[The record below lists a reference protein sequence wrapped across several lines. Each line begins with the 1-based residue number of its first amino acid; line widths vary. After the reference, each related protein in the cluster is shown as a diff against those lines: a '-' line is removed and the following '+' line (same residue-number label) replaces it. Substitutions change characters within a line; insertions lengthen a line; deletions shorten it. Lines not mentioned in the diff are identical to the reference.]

1 MPTDMVSI
9 PKSFGA
15 VRLPLSRVI
24 RTLIFASAFG
34 ALLAND
40 ARARDVVVVSDLRA
54 GVGGDR
60 TRFVMDLTGP
70 VKFSY
75 FALVDPYR
83 LVIDLPEL
91 GWQLPSRPLPKNV
104 GLIKSLRYGLFKAGA
119 SRVVLDIGGPMQ
131 ITAAFL
137 IPPSGNRGH
146 RLVVDMT
153 PSDRAS
159 FMAKLVEP
167 RRARGRAQGRARPPA
182 PAQETARA
190 TPDLPIPNRKPRA
203 RGDRRVIA
211 IDPGHGG
218 VGPGAIGRSGVPE
231 KDITL
236 RTARTEKRRLERS
249 GRYGG
254 GLTGDRASPKAKLVE
269 PRRARG
275 RAQGRARPPAPAQET
290 ARATPD
296 LPIPNRK
303 PRARGDRRI
312 IVIDPGHGGV
322 DPGAIGR
329 SGVLEK
335 DITLRTARTLKRR
348 LERSGRYRVVLTRD
362 RDVFI
367 RLRDRIAVARRHD
380 ADLFVSLHA
389 DSIRR
394 AGIRGLSV
402 YTLSEKASDK
412 EAAELADNENKADLI
427 AGIDLSAETPEVTDI
442 LIDLAQRETMNE
454 SVRFA
459 AELVQELRRVTKL
472 LRKTHRFAGFAV
484 LKAPDIPSVLIE
496 MGFLSNRQDERALRQ
511 EGYRARIA
519 DSVAQA
525 IDRYFERIEQ
535 AER

>member
-1 MPTDMVSI
+1 MVSI
-9 PKSFGA
+9 QKSFNA
-15 VRLPLSRVI
+15 VCLPLSRVI
-24 RTLIFASAFG
+24 RTLILASVLG
-34 ALLAND
+34 ALPAGD
-40 ARARDVVVVSDLRA
+40 APARDIVVANDLRA
-54 GVGGDR
+54 GVSGDR

-91 GWQLPSRPLPKNV
+91 RWQLPARPLPRNV

-119 SRVVLDIGGPMQ
+119 SRVVLDMGGPMQ

-137 IPPSGNRGH
+137 VPPSGNRGH
-146 RLVVDMT
+146 RLVVDIQ

-167 RRARGRAQGRARPPA
+167 RRARGRARARPPA
-182 PAQETARA
+182 PARETARVA
-190 TPDLPIPNRKPRA
+190 PDLPVPNRKPGA
-203 RGDRRVIA
+203 RGDRRV
-211 IDPGHGG
+211 
-218 VGPGAIGRSGVPE
+218 
-231 KDITL
+231 
-236 RTARTEKRRLERS
+236 
-249 GRYGG
+249 
-254 GLTGDRASPKAKLVE
+254 
-269 PRRARG
+269 
-275 RAQGRARPPAPAQET
+275 
-290 ARATPD
+290 
-296 LPIPNRK
+296 
-303 PRARGDRRI
+303 

-335 DITLRTARTLKRR
+335 DITLRTARILKRR
-348 LERSGRYRVVLTRD
+348 LERSGRYRAILTRD

-402 YTLSEKASDK
+402 YTLSENASDK
-412 EAAELADNENKADLI
+412 EAAELAEKENKADLI

-459 AELVQELRRVTKL
+459 AELVQELRRVTTL

-484 LKAPDIPSVLIE
+484 LKAPDVPSVLIE
-496 MGFLSNRQDERALRQ
+496 MGFLSNRQDERALRR

-535 AER
+535 AQR

>member
-1 MPTDMVSI
+1 MVSI
-9 PKSFGA
+9 PKSFSA

-24 RTLIFASAFG
+24 RTLVLVSAFG

-40 ARARDVVVVSDLRA
+40 ARARDVVVVNDLRV

-91 GWQLPSRPLPKNV
+91 RWQLPTRPLPKNV

-119 SRVVLDIGGPMQ
+119 SRVVLDMGGPME
-131 ITAAFL
+131 IIGAFL
-137 IPPSGNRGH
+137 IPPSADRGH
-146 RLVVDMT
+146 RLVVDMK

-167 RRARGRAQGRARPPA
+167 RRARGRAQGRAQLPA
-182 PAQETARA
+182 PAREMARA
-190 TPDLPIPNRKPRA
+190 TPDVPVPNRKPRA
-203 RGDRRVIA
+203 RGTRRVIA
-211 IDPGHGG
+211 IDPGQGG
-218 VGPGAIGRSGVPE
+218 VDPGAVGRGGVPE
-231 KDITL
+231 KDMTR
-236 RTARTEKRRLERS
+236 RTARTVKRRLERS
-249 GRYGG
+249 GRYTGV
-254 GLTGDRASPKAKLVE
+254 LTGDRASSKAKPVE
-269 PRRARG
+269 RGRARG
-275 RAQGRARPPAPAQET
+275 RAQG
-290 ARATPD
+290 
-296 LPIPNRK
+296 LPVPNRK
-303 PRARGDRRI
+303 PGARGDRRV

-335 DITLRTARTLKRR
+335 DITLRAARALKRR
-348 LERSGRYRVVLTRD
+348 LERSRRYRVVLTRD

-380 ADLFVSLHA
+380 ADLFISLHA

-394 AGIRGLSV
+394 AGVRGLSV

-412 EAAELADNENKADLI
+412 EAAELAEKENKADLV
-427 AGIDLSAETPEVTDI
+427 AGIDLSTETPEVTDI
-442 LIDLAQRETMNE
+442 LIDLAQRETMND

-472 LRKTHRFAGFAV
+472 LRRTHRFAGFAV
-484 LKAPDIPSVLIE
+484 LKAPDVPSVLIE

-511 EGYRARIA
+511 AGYRARIA
-519 DSVAQA
+519 DSVALA

>member
-1 MPTDMVSI
+1 MVSI
-9 PKSFGA
+9 PKSFSA
-15 VRLPLSRVI
+15 VRLPLSRAI
-24 RTLIFASAFG
+24 RMLIVASALG
-34 ALLAND
+34 ALPADD
-40 ARARDVVVVSDLRA
+40 ARARDAVVANDLRA
-54 GVGGDR
+54 GVNGDR

-91 GWQLPSRPLPKNV
+91 RWQLPTRPLPKNV

-119 SRVVLDIGGPMQ
+119 SRVVLDMAGPMR
-131 ITAAFL
+131 ITGAFL

-146 RLVVDMT
+146 RLVVDMK

-159 FMAKLVEP
+159 FMAELVEP
-167 RRARGRAQGRARPPA
+167 RRAKGRAQGRAQGR
-182 PAQETARA
+182 ETARA
-190 TPDLPIPNRKPRA
+190 TPGLPVPNRKPGV
-203 RGDRRVIA
+203 RGGRRVI
-211 IDPGHGG
+211 
-218 VGPGAIGRSGVPE
+218 VV
-231 KDITL
+231 
-236 RTARTEKRRLERS
+236 
-249 GRYGG
+249 
-254 GLTGDRASPKAKLVE
+254 
-269 PRRARG
+269 
-275 RAQGRARPPAPAQET
+275 
-290 ARATPD
+290 
-296 LPIPNRK
+296 
-303 PRARGDRRI
+303 
-312 IVIDPGHGGV
+312 DPGHGGV

-348 LERSGRYRVVLTRD
+348 LEKSGRYRVVLTRD

-380 ADLFVSLHA
+380 ADLFISLHA

-412 EAAELADNENKADLI
+412 EAAELADKENKADLI

-442 LIDLAQRETMNE
+442 LIDLAQRETMND

-496 MGFLSNRQDERALRQ
+496 MGFLSNRQDERALRK
-511 EGYRARIA
+511 ESYRARIA

-535 AER
+535 AQR

>member
-1 MPTDMVSI
+1 MVSI
-9 PKSFGA
+9 PKSFSA
-15 VRLPLSRVI
+15 ARLPLSRVM
-24 RTLIFASAFG
+24 RTLLVVSAFG

-40 ARARDVVVVSDLRA
+40 ARARDVVVANDLRV
-54 GVGGDR
+54 GVSGDL

-91 GWQLPSRPLPKNV
+91 GWRLPTRPLPKNV
-104 GLIKSLRYGLFKAGA
+104 GLVKSLRYGLFKAGA
-119 SRVVLDIGGPMQ
+119 SRVVLDMSGPMQ
-131 ITAAFL
+131 ITGAFL

-146 RLVVDMT
+146 RLVVDMK

-159 FMAKLVEP
+159 FMAELVEP
-167 RRARGRAQGRARPPA
+167 RRAIARAQGRAQPPA
-182 PAQETARA
+182 PARETARA
-190 TPDLPIPNRKPRA
+190 DPDLPVPKRKPRA

-211 IDPGHGG
+211 TDPGA
-218 VGPGAIGRSGVPE
+218 VGRSGVPE
-231 KDITL
+231 KDVTL
-236 RTARTEKRRLERS
+236 RTARTQKHRLERS
-249 GRYGG
+249 GRYRE
-254 GLTGDRASPKAKLVE
+254 GLTRDRANSKAKLVE

-275 RAQGRARPPAPAQET
+275 RAQGQAQPT
-290 ARATPD
+290 ARATPN

-303 PRARGDRRI
+303 PRARGARRVI
-312 IVIDPGHGGV
+312 AIDPGHGGV
-322 DPGAIGR
+322 DPGVIGQ

-335 DITLRTARTLKRR
+335 DITLRTARILKRR
-348 LERSGRYRVVLTRD
+348 LERSGRYRVILTRD

-367 RLRDRIAVARRHD
+367 RLRDRIAIARKHD

-412 EAAELADNENKADLI
+412 EAAELADKENKADLI

-459 AELVQELRRVTKL
+459 AELVQELRRVSKL

-511 EGYRARIA
+511 EGYRTQIA

-525 IDRYFERIEQ
+525 INHYFERIEQ

>member
-1 MPTDMVSI
+1 MVSI

-40 ARARDVVVVSDLRA
+40 ARARDVVVANDLRA
-54 GVGGDR
+54 GVNGDR

-91 GWQLPSRPLPKNV
+91 GWQLPTRPLPKNV

-119 SRVVLDIGGPMQ
+119 SRVVLDMAGPMQ

-146 RLVVDMT
+146 RLVVDMK

-167 RRARGRAQGRARPPA
+167 RRARGRAQGRVQGRAQAPA
-182 PAQETARA
+182 PARETGRA
-190 TPDLPIPNRKPRA
+190 TPDLPIPNRKPGA
-203 RGDRRVIA
+203 RGDRRVI
-211 IDPGHGG
+211 
-218 VGPGAIGRSGVPE
+218 VV
-231 KDITL
+231 
-236 RTARTEKRRLERS
+236 
-249 GRYGG
+249 
-254 GLTGDRASPKAKLVE
+254 
-269 PRRARG
+269 
-275 RAQGRARPPAPAQET
+275 
-290 ARATPD
+290 
-296 LPIPNRK
+296 
-303 PRARGDRRI
+303 
-312 IVIDPGHGGV
+312 DPGHGGV

-380 ADLFVSLHA
+380 ADLFISLHA

-412 EAAELADNENKADLI
+412 EAAELADKENKADLI

-442 LIDLAQRETMNE
+442 LIDLAQRETMND

-496 MGFLSNRQDERALRQ
+496 MGFLSNRQDERALRK
-511 EGYRARIA
+511 ESYRARIA
-519 DSVAQA
+519 DSVAQS

-535 AER
+535 AQR

>member
-1 MPTDMVSI
+1 MV
-9 PKSFGA
+9 
-15 VRLPLSRVI
+15 
-24 RTLIFASAFG
+24 IFASAFG

-40 ARARDVVVVSDLRA
+40 ARARDVVVVNDLRA
-54 GVGGDR
+54 GAGGDR

-91 GWQLPSRPLPKNV
+91 GWQLPTRPLPKNV

-137 IPPSGNRGH
+137 MPPSGNRGH

-167 RRARGRAQGRARPPA
+167 RHARGRAQGRARPPA
-182 PAQETARA
+182 
-190 TPDLPIPNRKPRA
+190 
-203 RGDRRVIA
+203 
-211 IDPGHGG
+211 
-218 VGPGAIGRSGVPE
+218 
-231 KDITL
+231 
-236 RTARTEKRRLERS
+236 
-249 GRYGG
+249 
-254 GLTGDRASPKAKLVE
+254 RAS
-269 PRRARG
+269 
-275 RAQGRARPPAPAQET
+275 Q
-290 ARATPD
+290 D

-348 LERSGRYRVVLTRD
+348 LEGSGRYRVVLTRD

>member
-1 MPTDMVSI
+1 MFTDMVSI
-9 PKSFGA
+9 RKSFSA
-15 VRLPLSRVI
+15 VCLPLSRVI
-24 RTLIFASAFG
+24 RTLILASALG
-34 ALLAND
+34 ALPAGD
-40 ARARDVVVVSDLRA
+40 APARDVVVANDLRA
-54 GVGGDR
+54 GVSGDR

-91 GWQLPSRPLPKNV
+91 RWQLPARPLPRNV

-119 SRVVLDIGGPMQ
+119 SRVVLDMGGPMR

-137 IPPSGNRGH
+137 VPPSGNRGH
-146 RLVVDMT
+146 RLVVDMK
-153 PSDRAS
+153 PSDRAR
-159 FMAKLVEP
+159 FMAELVEP
-167 RRARGRAQGRARPPA
+167 RRARGRARGRASAR
-182 PAQETARA
+182 ETARA
-190 TPDLPIPNRKPRA
+190 APGLPVPNRKPRA
-203 RGDRRVIA
+203 RR
-211 IDPGHGG
+211 
-218 VGPGAIGRSGVPE
+218 
-231 KDITL
+231 
-236 RTARTEKRRLERS
+236 
-249 GRYGG
+249 
-254 GLTGDRASPKAKLVE
+254 
-269 PRRARG
+269 
-275 RAQGRARPPAPAQET
+275 
-290 ARATPD
+290 
-296 LPIPNRK
+296 
-303 PRARGDRRI
+303 DRRI
-312 IVIDPGHGGV
+312 IAIDPGHGGV

-348 LERSGRYRVVLTRD
+348 LERSGRYKVILTRD

-367 RLRDRIAVARRHD
+367 RLRDRIAIARRHD
-380 ADLFVSLHA
+380 ADLFISLHA

-412 EAAELADNENKADLI
+412 EAAELADKENKADLI
-427 AGIDLSAETPEVTDI
+427 AGVDLSAETPEVTDI

-459 AELVQELRRVTKL
+459 AELVQELRRVTTL
-472 LRKTHRFAGFAV
+472 LRRTHRFAGFAV

-496 MGFLSNRQDERALRQ
+496 MGFLSNRQDERALRR

-535 AER
+535 AQR

>member
-9 PKSFGA
+9 QKSFNA
-15 VRLPLSRVI
+15 VCLPLSRVI
-24 RTLIFASAFG
+24 RTLILASVLG
-34 ALLAND
+34 ALLATD
-40 ARARDVVVVSDLRA
+40 ARARDVVVANDLRA
-54 GVGGDR
+54 GVSGDR

-91 GWQLPSRPLPKNV
+91 RWQLPARPLPRNV

-119 SRVVLDIGGPMQ
+119 SRVVLDMGGPMQ

-137 IPPSGNRGH
+137 VPPSGNRGH
-146 RLVVDMT
+146 RLVVDMK
-153 PSDRAS
+153 PGDRAS

-167 RRARGRAQGRARPPA
+167 RRARGRARDRDRARPPA
-182 PAQETARA
+182 PARETAGA
-190 TPDLPIPNRKPRA
+190 APGLPIPNRKPGV
-203 RGDRRVIA
+203 RGNRRV
-211 IDPGHGG
+211 
-218 VGPGAIGRSGVPE
+218 
-231 KDITL
+231 
-236 RTARTEKRRLERS
+236 
-249 GRYGG
+249 
-254 GLTGDRASPKAKLVE
+254 
-269 PRRARG
+269 
-275 RAQGRARPPAPAQET
+275 
-290 ARATPD
+290 
-296 LPIPNRK
+296 
-303 PRARGDRRI
+303 

-348 LERSGRYRVVLTRD
+348 LERNRRYRVILTRD

-394 AGIRGLSV
+394 AAVRGLSV

-412 EAAELADNENKADLI
+412 EAAELAEKENKADLI
-427 AGIDLSAETPEVTDI
+427 AGIDLSTETPEVTDI
-442 LIDLAQRETMNE
+442 LIDLAQRETMND

-459 AELVQELRRVTKL
+459 AELVHELRRVTTL

-484 LKAPDIPSVLIE
+484 LKAPDVPSVLIE
-496 MGFLSNRQDERALRQ
+496 MGFLSNRQDERALRRK
-511 EGYRARIA
+511 GYRARIA

>member
-1 MPTDMVSI
+1 MASI
-9 PKSFGA
+9 PESYSA
-15 VRLPLSRVI
+15 VRLSFSRAI
-24 RTLIFASAFG
+24 RTLIFASALG
-34 ALLAND
+34 ALPAND
-40 ARARDVVVVSDLRA
+40 AQARDVVVATDLRV
-54 GVGGDR
+54 GVSGDR

-91 GWQLPSRPLPKNV
+91 GWKLPARPLPKNV
-104 GLIKSLRYGLFKAGA
+104 GLVKSLRYGLFKAGA
-119 SRVVLDIGGPMQ
+119 SRVVLDMGGPME
-131 ITAAFL
+131 ITGAFL
-137 IPPSGNRGH
+137 VPPSANRGH
-146 RLVVDMT
+146 RMVVDMK
-153 PSDRAS
+153 PSDHAS

-167 RRARGRAQGRARPPA
+167 RRAKARAERRAQPPAPARETARAAPDLPVPNRKPRARGDRRVIVDPGAIGRSGAPEKDVTLRTARTQKRRPEGSGRNRGVLTPDRAGSKAEPVKPRRARARAQGRVRPPA
-182 PAQETARA
+182 SARETARA

-203 RGDRRVIA
+203 RGGRRVIA
-211 IDPGHGG
+211 
-218 VGPGAIGRSGVPE
+218 
-231 KDITL
+231 
-236 RTARTEKRRLERS
+236 
-249 GRYGG
+249 
-254 GLTGDRASPKAKLVE
+254 
-269 PRRARG
+269 
-275 RAQGRARPPAPAQET
+275 
-290 ARATPD
+290 
-296 LPIPNRK
+296 
-303 PRARGDRRI
+303 
-312 IVIDPGHGGV
+312 IDPGHGGV

-335 DITLRTARTLKRR
+335 DITLRTARILKRR
-348 LERSGRYRVVLTRD
+348 LERSGRYRVVLTRN

-367 RLRDRIAVARRHD
+367 RLRDRIAIARRHD
-380 ADLFVSLHA
+380 ADLFISLHA

-412 EAAELADNENKADLI
+412 EAAELADKENKADLI

-459 AELVQELRRVTKL
+459 AVLVQEMRRVTKL

-484 LKAPDIPSVLIE
+484 LKAPDIPSVLVE

-511 EGYRARIA
+511 ESYRARIA

-525 IDRYFERIEQ
+525 IDHYFERIEQ
-535 AER
+535 AQR

>member
-1 MPTDMVSI
+1 MVSI
-9 PKSFGA
+9 PKSFSA
-15 VRLPLSRVI
+15 VRLSLSRVV
-24 RTLIFASAFG
+24 RTLIVASALG
-34 ALLAND
+34 ALLANEV
-40 ARARDVVVVSDLRA
+40 RARDVVAATDLRVGVSD
-54 GVGGDR
+54 DR

-91 GWQLPSRPLPKNV
+91 GWQLPTRPLPKNV

-119 SRVVLDIGGPMQ
+119 SRVVLDMVGPMR
-131 ITAAFL
+131 IAGAFL
-137 IPPSGNRGH
+137 VPPSANRGH
-146 RLVVDMT
+146 RLVVDME
-153 PSDRAS
+153 PSDHAS
-159 FMAKLVEP
+159 FMAELVEP
-167 RRARGRAQGRARPPA
+167 RRARARAERRARPPA
-182 PAQETARA
+182 PARETARA
-190 TPDLPIPNRKPRA
+190 GADLPVPNRKPRA
-203 RGDRRVIA
+203 RGDRRVVA
-211 IDPGHGG
+211 IDPG
-218 VGPGAIGRSGVPE
+218 R
-231 KDITL
+231 
-236 RTARTEKRRLERS
+236 
-249 GRYGG
+249 
-254 GLTGDRASPKAKLVE
+254 DRASSKAEPVE
-269 PRRARG
+269 PRRARA
-275 RAQGRARPPAPAQET
+275 RAQGRIRPPAPARET

-296 LPIPNRK
+296 LPVPNRK
-303 PRARGDRRI
+303 PRARGGRRVI
-312 IVIDPGHGGV
+312 AIDPGHGGV

-335 DITLRTARTLKRR
+335 DITLRTARILKRR
-348 LERSGRYRVVLTRD
+348 LERSGRYRVVLTRN

-367 RLRDRIAVARRHD
+367 RLRDRIAIARRYD
-380 ADLFVSLHA
+380 ADLFISLHA

-412 EAAELADNENKADLI
+412 EAAELADKENKADLI

-459 AELVQELRRVTKL
+459 AVLVQEMRRVTKL

-484 LKAPDIPSVLIE
+484 LKAPDIPSVLVE

-511 EGYRARIA
+511 ESYRARIA

-525 IDRYFERIEQ
+525 IERYFERIEQ
-535 AER
+535 AQR

>member
-1 MPTDMVSI
+1 M
-9 PKSFGA
+9 
-15 VRLPLSRVI
+15 
-24 RTLIFASAFG
+24 
-34 ALLAND
+34 AND
-40 ARARDVVVVSDLRA
+40 LRVGVSGDL
-54 GVGGDR
+54 
-60 TRFVMDLTGP
+60 TRFVMDLSGP

-91 GWQLPSRPLPKNV
+91 GWRLPARPLPKDV

-119 SRVVLDIGGPMQ
+119 SRVVLDMGGPMQ
-131 ITAAFL
+131 ITGAFL

-146 RLVVDMT
+146 RLVVDMK
-153 PSDRAS
+153 PSDHAS
-159 FMAKLVEP
+159 FMAELVEP
-167 RRARGRAQGRARPPA
+167 RRARARAQGRAQPPA

-190 TPDLPIPNRKPRA
+190 SPDLPVPKRKPRA

-211 IDPGHGG
+211 TDPGA
-218 VGPGAIGRSGVPE
+218 VGRSGAPE
-231 KDITL
+231 KDVTL
-236 RTARTEKRRLERS
+236 RTARTQKRRPEGS
-249 GRYGG
+249 GRNRGV
-254 GLTGDRASPKAKLVE
+254 LTPDRASSKAEPVE
-269 PRRARG
+269 PRRARA
-275 RAQGRARPPAPAQET
+275 RAQGRVRPPASARET

-296 LPIPNRK
+296 PPIPNRK
-303 PRARGDRRI
+303 PRARGGRRVI
-312 IVIDPGHGGV
+312 AIDPGHGGV

-335 DITLRTARTLKRR
+335 DITLRTARILKRR
-348 LERSGRYRVVLTRD
+348 LERSGRYKVVLTRN

-367 RLRDRIAVARRHD
+367 RLRDRIAIARRHD

-412 EAAELADNENKADLI
+412 EAAELADKENKADLI

-459 AELVQELRRVTKL
+459 AELVQELRRVSKL

-511 EGYRARIA
+511 ESYRARIA
-519 DSVAQA
+519 DSVALA
-525 IDRYFERIEQ
+525 INHYFERIEQ